1 MPYPLID
8 IGANLTHDSF
18 EADRGDVIQRAA
30 DAGVTRIIVTG
41 SSDQGNIDAA
51 DLAAEYP
58 GRLFATAAARASGL
72 SVYDTQCGMK
82 LLRLSIAPTQVLEE
96 PFTVNWAFDVEL
108 MLRLKQATSIPVGTA
123 PGLVL
128 KEVPLSTW
136 TDIGRSS
143 VTSLAGAR
151 AFLDLFLLY
160 WRYRR

>member
-58 GRLFATAAARASGL
+58 GRLFATAGVHPHHAADYTNASDEHCARKGSRA
-72 SVYDTQCGMK
+72 VF
-82 LLRLSIAPTQVLEE
+82 I
-96 PFTVNWAFDVEL
+96 
-108 MLRLKQATSIPVGTA
+108 
-123 PGLVL
+123 
-128 KEVPLSTW
+128 
-136 TDIGRSS
+136 
-143 VTSLAGAR
+143 
-151 AFLDLFLLY
+151 
-160 WRYRR
+160 